1 MSRRTRI
8 VTPAVAAGD
17 SSEPSESYPTAAR
30 TRAGGAAP
38 RARTA
43 LFAAAMFGTAAATQ
57 GVPAGAE
64 TRTLKALGQ
73 PGATGLIQQNLE
85 QPFFENFAENTGLD
99 IEVSFQAL
107 DQTGID
113 GAEQLRVL
121 KSGLFDI
128 ISLRLQQ
135 VSRDEPMLLGLDL
148 VGQNPSFE
156 AGRKTMEEFAPAV
169 DARLQE
175 RFDTKLLGLW
185 PFGPQ
190 VLFCKPEI
198 SSLADIE
205 GYKVRTYDQN
215 LANFVSSLGATPVPL
230 GFADVHQ
237 SLARGV
243 VDCAITGPSSANSAA
258 WPEVT
263 THVLPIAVQIAVQ
276 GYGMNLDVWNSFD
289 ADEQAGIQNAFDEL
303 TAEIWDYSEELFDDA
318 MRCNVGETPCELNEP
333 YELTEVAVS
342 EADIELVQDAV
353 KELSYPSWAE
363 LCDKSNP
370 ECSTVWSETV
380 GTRFGIE

>member
-1 MSRRTRI
+1 M
-8 VTPAVAAGD
+8 D
-17 SSEPSESYPTAAR
+17 
-30 TRAGGAAP
+30 
-38 RARTA
+38 
-43 LFAAAMFGTAAATQ
+43 
-57 GVPAGAE
+57 
-64 TRTLKALGQ
+64 
-73 PGATGLIQQNLE
+73 
-85 QPFFENFAENTGLD
+85 
-99 IEVSFQAL
+99 
-107 DQTGID
+107 
-113 GAEQLRVL
+113 
-121 KSGLFDI
+121 
-128 ISLRLQQ
+128 
-135 VSRDEPMLLGLDL
+135 
-148 VGQNPSFE
+148 
-156 AGRKTMEEFAPAV
+156 EFAPAV

-198 SSLADIE
+198 ASLADIE

-289 ADEQAGIQNAFDEL
+289 ADEQASIQGAFDKL

-333 YELTEVAVS
+333 YELTEVVAVS
-342 EADIELVQDAV
+342 EADIGARAGRGQGALLPLLGRALRQEQSRVFLGLVGNGGHA
-353 KELSYPSWAE
+353 LRHR
-363 LCDKSNP
+363 
-370 ECSTVWSETV
+370 V
-380 GTRFGIE
+380 GTTTWSASPA

>member
-1 MSRRTRI
+1 MIRTTSRMRT
-8 VTPAVAAGD
+8 A
-17 SSEPSESYPTAAR
+17 PTACLIGVA
-30 TRAGGAAP
+30 TVVSLCAAP
-38 RARTA
+38 
-43 LFAAAMFGTAAATQ
+43 LAAD
-57 GVPAGAE
+57 
-64 TRTLKALGQ
+64 TRTLKVLGQ
-73 PGATGLIQQNLE
+73 PGATGLIQANLE

-99 IEVSFQAL
+99 IEVNFQAL
-107 DQTGID
+107 DQTGIK

-148 VGQNPSFE
+148 VGQNPSFDE
-156 AGRKTMEEFAPAV
+156 GRQTVKDFAPAI

-198 SSLADIE
+198 ASLADIE
-205 GYKVRTYDQN
+205 GKKVRTYDQN

-263 THVLPIAVQIAVQ
+263 TNVLPIAVQIAVQ
-276 GYGMNLDVWNSFD
+276 GYGMNLTAWESFD
-289 ADEQAGIQNAFDEL
+289 ADEQQAIQTAFDGL
-303 TAEIWDYSEELFDDA
+303 TGEIWDYSEELFDDA
-318 MRCNVGETPCELNEP
+318 MRCNVGETPCELNKP
-333 YELTEVAVS
+333 YSLTAVEVSA
-342 EADIELVQDAV
+342 ADVALVKDSV
-353 KELSYPSWAE
+353 KELSFPAWAE
-363 LCDKSNP
+363 LCDKTNP
-370 ECSTVWSETV
+370 ECSAAWIETV
-380 GTRFGIE
+380 GARFGIE

>member
-1 MSRRTRI
+1 LI
-8 VTPAVAAGD
+8 GVAAMHV
-17 SSEPSESYPTAAR
+17 T
-30 TRAGGAAP
+30 T
-38 RARTA
+38 
-43 LFAAAMFGTAAATQ
+43 
-57 GVPAGAE
+57 AGAE

-73 PGATGLIQQNLE
+73 PGATGLIQANLE
-85 QPFFENFAENTGLD
+85 QPFFEKFAENTGLD
-99 IEVSFQAL
+99 IEVEFQAL
-107 DQTGID
+107 DQTGIK

-156 AGRKTMEEFAPAV
+156 EGRKTTREFAPAV

-175 RFDTKLLGLW
+175 RFGTKLLGLW

-198 SSLADIE
+198 ESLADIE
-205 GYKVRTYDQN
+205 GKKVRTYDQN

-263 THVLPIAVQIAVQ
+263 SNVLPIAVQIAVQ

-289 ADEQAGIQNAFDEL
+289 ADEQGKIQAAFDEL
-303 TAEIWDYSEELFDDA
+303 TAQIWDYSEELFDDA
-318 MRCNVGETPCELNEP
+318 MRCNVGEQPCELNKP
-333 YELTEVAVS
+333 YALEEIAVS
-342 EADIELVQDAV
+342 QADIQLVQDAV
-353 KELSYPSWAE
+353 KDLSYPAWAE
-363 LCDKSNP
+363 LCDKTNP
-370 ECSTVWSETV
+370 ECSTAWTETV
-380 GTRFGIE
+380 GVRFGIE